1 MDSTHKLTCKEASR
15 LLSQSMDGKLTVAQ
29 RSALRLHLSLC
40 EACTRFGAQLSAL
53 RTAMRKYRE

>member
-1 MDSTHKLTCKEASR
+1 MDGMHKLTCKEASR

-40 EACTRFGAQLSAL
+40 EACTRFGAQLGAL